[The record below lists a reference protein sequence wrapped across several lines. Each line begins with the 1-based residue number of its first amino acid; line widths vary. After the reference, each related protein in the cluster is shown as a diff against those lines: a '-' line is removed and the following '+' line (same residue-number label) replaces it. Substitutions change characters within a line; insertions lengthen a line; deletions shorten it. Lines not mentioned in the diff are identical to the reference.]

1 MPVPT
6 SLQAL
11 EADLAR
17 DLRLLNYPPNGWVP
31 EPPGHRPPSRARQG
45 GCGKRRAVGH
55 ICPYECAAQ
64 PEPPDAPVFGIA
76 NLTFRAWYEAQY
88 GAASLETLGKIP
100 RAMWM
105 DYLIWYRHRAGLAGR
120 KWRSAGGDPADS
132 PRPRPRSDSC
142 RWPHG
147 DGGDSQADPGDGPGG
162 AGAPA
167 QPHGSR
173 LGDA

>member
-1 MPVPT
+1 MPAPT

-31 EPPGHRPPSRARQG
+31 EACSADGRPVSDAIVAGGGMLGLTVAFALRRQ
-45 GCGKRRAVGH
+45 
-55 ICPYECAAQ
+55 
-64 PEPPDAPVFGIA
+64 GIA

-105 DYLIWYRHRAGLAGR
+105 DYLIWYRHVLDLTRKRILATGR
-120 KWRSAGGDPADS
+120 EGQA
-132 PRPRPRSDSC
+132 RPRL
-142 RWPHG
+142 
-147 DGGDSQADPGDGPGG
+147 
-162 AGAPA
+162 
-167 QPHGSR
+167 PHGSR